1 MFIISYAL
9 NNLVSGIIYDTY
21 VNYMQEMARS
31 VATSFWAFYGYATF
45 ISALMLLLIPKTGYK
60 KLLLFCSASC
70 AAALLSAVFMQTESV
85 FFLTTL
91 LALVGIQLHYIMLA
105 PYVAVFTDQSNNID
119 WYTRAYYLGYLGY
132 FLTTYLGGVLTVKM
146 FSLRAG
152 VTYQAA
158 KTLTEHVDT
167 MAPGLREHYLQGNR
181 DVLLLVAVLGWT
193 DSRASYPGR
202 AGSPRHRHIRAGSL
216 AAAATGDAAGSA
228 PTGCGDLSDLLGAD
242 FFWYGTV
249 HFLLFDFPQP
259 KSAH

>member
-1 MFIISYAL
+1 MERPSPGRRKIWNITMFIISYAL

-60 KLLLFCSASC
+60 KLLVFCSASC

-105 PYVAVFTDQSNNID
+105 PYVAVFTDRSNNID

-181 DVLLLVAVLGWT
+181 DVLLLVAVLALVGLI
-193 DSRASYPGR
+193 PVLL
-202 AGSPRHRHIRAGSL
+202 IREERE
-216 AAAATGDAAGSA
+216 
-228 PTGCGDLSDLLGAD
+228 DLSLI
-242 FFWYGTV
+242 
-249 HFLLFDFPQP
+249 HI
-259 KSAH
+259 

>member
-1 MFIISYAL
+1 MERPSPGRRKIWNITMFIISYAL

-60 KLLLFCSASC
+60 KLLVFCSASC

-105 PYVAVFTDQSNNID
+105 PYVAVFTDRSNNID

-132 FLTTYLGGVLTVKM
+132 FLTTYLGGVLTV
-146 FSLRAG
+146 
-152 VTYQAA
+152 
-158 KTLTEHVDT
+158 
-167 MAPGLREHYLQGNR
+167 P
-181 DVLLLVAVLGWT
+181 
-193 DSRASYPGR
+193 
-202 AGSPRHRHIRAGSL
+202 
-216 AAAATGDAAGSA
+216 
-228 PTGCGDLSDLLGAD
+228 
-242 FFWYGTV
+242 
-249 HFLLFDFPQP
+249 
-259 KSAH
+259 